1 MTLRFFPNLLT
12 SGAFSLVCDGGNF
25 PRCTYLHLGVRD
37 SNCPVVG
44 GQGQQG
50 PNFKG
55 ERILKVIKPH
65 IVSGAD

>member
-1 MTLRFFPNLLT
+1 MHIPPFGCQRLELSR
-12 SGAFSLVCDGGNF
+12 GG
-25 PRCTYLHLGVRD
+25 G
-37 SNCPVVG
+37 G